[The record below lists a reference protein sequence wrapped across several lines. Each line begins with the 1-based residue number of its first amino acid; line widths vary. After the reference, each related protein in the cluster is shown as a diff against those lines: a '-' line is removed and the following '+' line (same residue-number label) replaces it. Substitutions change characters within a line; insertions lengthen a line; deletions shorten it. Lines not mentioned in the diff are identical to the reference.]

1 MLDPVHV
8 NFLLSPDTLIS
19 QAGKTMQERTILFH
33 RKFATKTISKTA
45 LWRLYKDNGVKR
57 KSIKINK
64 TAPPPSIHNYE
75 DQRQKALGLVTSAK
89 KSMLPI
95 IFLDEI
101 IFSKH
106 TISVKTP
113 SLKSQ

>member
-1 MLDPVHV
+1 
-8 NFLLSPDTLIS
+8 
-19 QAGKTMQERTILFH
+19 
-33 RKFATKTISKTA
+33 
-45 LWRLYKDNGVKR
+45 
-57 KSIKINK
+57 
-64 TAPPPSIHNYE
+64 
-75 DQRQKALGLVTSAK
+75 
-89 KSMLPI
+89 MLPI